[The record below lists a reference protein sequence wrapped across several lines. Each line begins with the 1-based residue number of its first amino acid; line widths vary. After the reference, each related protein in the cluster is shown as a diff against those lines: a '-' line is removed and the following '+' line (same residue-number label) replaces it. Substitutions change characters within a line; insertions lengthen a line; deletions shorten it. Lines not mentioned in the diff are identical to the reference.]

1 MEEKYSNV
9 EHQKPVGKMSKEE
22 IQKLVDIRMML
33 LENFNNKKDW
43 KNNRNAI
50 MREIDHVE
58 IMEKTIK
65 QIDAILSSY
74 VNFS

>member
-1 MEEKYSNV
+1 MT
-9 EHQKPVGKMSKEE
+9 KEE

-33 LENFNNKKDW
+33 FENFKSKKDW

-50 MREIDHVE
+50 MREIDHIE

-65 QIDAILSSY
+65 EIDAILTNY
-74 VNFS
+74 VSFS